1 MKRSFLRVL
10 AAFSASLI
18 GAVAVADSAAAL
30 AAMTTL
36 ATDAEALVTGALPLV
51 ASVVVA
57 VVGISMIPRV
67 GRWIKSA
74 LGR

>member
-1 MKRSFLRVL
+1 
-10 AAFSASLI
+10 
-18 GAVAVADSAAAL
+18 
-30 AAMTTL
+30 MTTL